1 MVNSSHEAMHRIFQE
16 YPGLFAGVSK
26 VLGLPFVQPTSMAVL
41 PGDLTEIQP
50 VERRVDTLLRFDSND
65 DESLLVAVEA
75 QRGKDPD
82 KPASWAYYLAYL
94 YTKYKV
100 PPLLLVV
107 CQDRATAE
115 WASRPVAIGP
125 RQWPALTLHP
135 LVAGPHNMPVITDP
149 AEAREDLALATL
161 SVITHAKEPA
171 VDGILKALSAALRG
185 VPETFAGP
193 IIEFTAQG
201 LGSSRRAA
209 EIWRNLVAVDLSFY
223 KSYLAEEVRAEV
235 RAQVQDEV
243 RAQVQDEVRAQVQDE
258 VRAQVQDEVRAQVQD
273 EVRAESLVRKAAEDI
288 LLVLE
293 TRGLGVS
300 GAVRERVSA
309 CDDPEL
315 LRRWLTR
322 AVTVPVAEQIF
333 E

>member
-41 PGDLTEIQP
+41 PTDLTEIQP
-50 VERRVDTLLRFDSND
+50 VERRVDTLLRFDSEG

-75 QRGKDPD
+75 QRGKDPG
-82 KPASWAYYLAYL
+82 KPASWAYYLSYL

-125 RQWPALTLHP
+125 REWPALTLRP

-171 VDGILKALSAALRG
+171 VDGILKALSAALRD

-201 LGSSRRAA
+201 LGGNRPAA
-209 EIWRNLVAVDLSFY
+209 ETWRNLVAVDLSFY
-223 KSYLAEEVRAEV
+223 KSYLAQEVRAEV
-235 RAQVQDEV
+235 RAE
-243 RAQVQDEVRAQVQDE
+243 
-258 VRAQVQDEVRAQVQD
+258 VQD
-273 EVRAESLVRKAAEDI
+273 EVRAEVAEEVRAEVAEEVRAEVAEEVRAEGRVQKGAEDI

-293 TRGLGVS
+293 TRGLDVP
-300 GAVRERVSA
+300 GAVRERVTA